1 MIRTSGSGFE
11 DTFSVPV
18 DLSTAWERLTSR
30 RLDDGRLWLPGFDGA
45 VDVKV
50 MEIGDDPDEGPARLE
65 AVKSDDPCAGTEIVV
80 RLDDRAAEHHTRLFV
95 SQSNFGESFPTMRDV
110 LEVGWAHIMADLH
123 TYLTTGVHAARHFRR
138 WGDIGAETHP
148 ADGGV
153 LIGDVAAGG
162 LADRLGLA
170 EGDVLVTICDTPVSS
185 MHNLATILRVLTNL
199 EIEDD
204 RIDAEWIRDGVLC
217 SGRAQAAVV

>member
-1 MIRTSGSGFE
+1 MIRASSNGFE

-18 DLSTAWERLTSR
+18 DLGTAWQRLTSR

-45 VDVKV
+45 VDVRT
-50 MEIGDDPDEGPARLE
+50 IRIDDPDEGPARLE
-65 AVKSDDPCAGTEIVV
+65 AVKSEDPCAGTDIVV

-95 SQSNFGESFPTMRDV
+95 AQTNFGDWFASMRDV
-110 LEVGWAHIMADLH
+110 LEVGWMHIMADLH
-123 TYLTTGVHAARHFRR
+123 TYLTTGVHAGRHFRR

-153 LIGDVAAGG
+153 LVGDVAPGG
-162 LADRLGLA
+162 LADRLGLSD
-170 EGDVLVTICDTPVSS
+170 GDVLVTICETPVSS

-199 EIEDD
+199 EIADD
-204 RIDAEWIRDGVLC
+204 RITAEWIRDGELC
-217 SGRAQAAVV
+217 SGRARAAVV